1 MKKNLLSVFAALIL
15 SQGLQAQVSA
25 YTFTQTTGTY
35 VPVTGTDLFGASWN
49 DNVSAA
55 LPLGFTFQFNAVSY
69 SSVTVSSNGFV
80 TFGATAPTATNYL
93 PVSNTGAYAGAISA
107 FGRDLSATTATT
119 GISYTVTGTMPNRK
133 FVVQWANAKRIGGDV
148 ANFQIILNE
157 TSNKVDIMYG
167 ACTATATSNT
177 SKVQVGLRGAA
188 NTDYNN
194 RFGGNTT
201 AWASTTAGTA
211 NTDAVNYRNTVLPA
225 SGLTLS
231 WISPTCFPVSGLAST
246 GTTSSTA
253 TFSWTSA
260 TGTSFDLY
268 YGPTP
273 LTAPVATTAP
283 TATTSATSYTVNS
296 LSPETT
302 YAFYVRNNCGAG
314 DMSSWSPAVSFLTPC
329 APPALTGTSGNSR
342 CGIGTMTLGATT
354 TAGASLNWYTAPTGG
369 TSIATGSVFTT
380 PTISTT
386 TSYYV
391 SATGGI
397 TTFSA
402 GISSAS
408 GSSSYVPLGDGLRFN
423 ATQPFTLNSVDVYS
437 NDASSAVITIELQNS
452 SATVLN
458 SYTMTIPPG
467 SGTTPVT
474 VPVNFPILPGTGY
487 YLVATDGPDIIYN
500 GTGVSYPYAIGSVG
514 SITSGY
520 DAFGGNTSSQYF
532 YFFNWQVS
540 KSCESPRSMV
550 TATVTAPLPLTVNT
564 ATAVC
569 ANVISTVSVTST
581 ASNYD
586 SYVWSPLSNLYTNAA
601 ATIPYAGGSA
611 TVLYYKA
618 SGANTT
624 TYTLSASNSVS
635 GCANIVTT
643 TRTTDAPVISAA
655 STSTV
660 LCSGSTATLT
670 ASSVSTGTAA
680 VGTSSTTTST
690 QGITPYSSDYE
701 GSRQQYLILASE
713 LQASNIYPGNL
724 TSLSFSVTAQG
735 AGTFSQSNFTIKL
748 AHTANTALN
757 SAYGTPTGAF
767 TTVYGPATQAL
778 PPLGLNVYT
787 FSTPFNWDGVS
798 NILVDICHDNDLTAT
813 CTACYSSNSAVSYNT
828 TSFNSVWGS
837 YNDDVQSCG
846 QQASNTIFTY
856 NNRPDMIFGGQV
868 LNSSGAGLNWVWNPG
883 GITTNT
889 TTVVPVNTGTNASVA
904 SYTVTGTNATTSC
917 SNSAV
922 VSITVNPVPSTP
934 VAANSVQ
941 CGLGI
946 PTASVSG
953 GTSYKWYATPTST
966 VVIQSGASQTYTS
979 SINSTTNFYVS
990 SFNGSCESTRAALT
1004 ASVTN
1009 PDAITATSTATA
1021 ICPGQSFTLT
1031 AASTGT
1037 NNAYSYTWT
1046 ANPAAG
1052 SGIATSVTGATASVM
1067 PTTAGTYNYLVIASD
1082 AVCTTSASVNVSLNA
1097 APNVATSN
1105 TMICTGSSAV
1115 LSATSTGIGAGSA
1128 TIGTNGL
1135 TDYTGGP
1142 YRQGSGTDNKAQWLF
1157 TAAELSAANIAA
1169 GNITAISFSVPAG
1182 SADVMNNFVV
1192 SIGTTTATSLTT
1204 TFDASAT
1211 SVVYGPSAVSAATGL
1226 NTYTFSTPFNWNGTS
1241 NIIVQV
1247 CHDVVTGGGGSTAV
1261 TRQSISNRTSYSNV
1275 SGACAQTAGT
1285 AEAYRPVVVL
1295 AAQTSTNVSTSQ
1307 NWVWNPGG
1315 ATSNTVSVSPP
1326 NTGTNSIVQVYTVT
1340 VTNPVTTCS
1349 NSATSSV
1356 TVNPVPSVT
1365 VAASTGSICSGTTA
1379 SLTATGAATYSWM
1392 PAGGSASVAVV
1403 SPTANTVYTVTGT
1416 SLGCSSTKTVSLN
1429 VTATPTVVASA
1440 SPSVICAGATVS
1452 LTASGAAT
1460 YSWIPNN
1467 LTSGTI
1473 TATPTVSTTYSV
1485 VGTTA
1490 GCANTKTLN
1499 VTVNN
1504 VPTVTVSSSPGNML
1518 CTSGAS
1524 ATLTASG
1531 TSIAYAWST
1540 GASTS
1545 SIVITPTGPTGPLN
1559 YTVAGTNSCGTTT
1572 AVITVTAGVTPTVT
1586 ASSSS
1591 TLICANNAVVLT
1603 ASATAGATY
1612 SWSAGPTTAS
1622 ISVTPT
1628 MTTTYTVSATNVC
1641 GTATTTVVQN
1651 VSPCTGIEEIANG
1664 GEVSIYPNPAN
1675 DYVNIAVPANIS
1687 SANATVE
1694 VTDAIG
1700 KVVMKESI
1708 NTGVT
1713 TLRITTLEDG
1723 VYFFKV
1729 IANNQTVKVGK
1740 VVKH

>member
-1 MKKNLLSVFAALIL
+1 MKKNLLSVVAALIL

-35 VPVTGTDLFGASWN
+35 APVTGTDLFGASWN

-55 LPLGFTFQFNAVSY
+55 IPLGFTFQFNAVSY

-80 TFGATAPTATNYL
+80 TFGATAPAATNYL
-93 PVSNTGAYAGAISA
+93 PLSNTSTYAGAISA

-119 GISYTVTGTMPNRK
+119 GISYTVTGVSPNRK

-253 TFSWTSA
+253 TFSWSSS
-260 TGTSFDLY
+260 GNNFQVY

-273 LTAPVATTAP
+273 LTAPNATTVP
-283 TATTSATSYTVNS
+283 TATTSATSFTAGS

-302 YAFYVRNNCGAG
+302 YALYVRNNCGAG
-314 DMSSWSPAVSFLTPC
+314 DVSSWSPVVSFLTPC
-329 APPALTGTSGNSR
+329 APPALLSTTGNSR

-354 TAGASLNWYTAPTGG
+354 TAGASLNWYAASSGG
-369 TSIATGSVFTT
+369 TAIGTGSVFTT
-380 PTISTT
+380 PTISSTT
-386 TSYYV
+386 NYYV
-391 SATGGI
+391 SATGGV

-408 GSSSYVPLGDGLRFN
+408 GSSSYVPLGDGLRFD

-437 NDASSAVITIELQNS
+437 NDAASAVITIQLQNS

-474 VPVNFPILPGTGY
+474 VPVNFPIVPGTGY

-500 GTGVSYPYAIGSVG
+500 STGVSYPYAIGSVG

-532 YFFNWQVS
+532 YFFNWQIS
-540 KSCESPRSMV
+540 KSCEGPRATV

-564 ATAVC
+564 GTAVC

-581 ASNYD
+581 ASNYN
-586 SYVWSPLSNLYTNAA
+586 SYVWSPVSNLYTNAA
-601 ATIPYAGGSA
+601 ATVPYTGGSA
-611 TVLYYKA
+611 TVLYYK
-618 SGANTT
+618 SSTANTT
-624 TYTLSASNSVS
+624 TYTLTATNSVS

-643 TRTTDAPVISAA
+643 TRTTDSPVISAA
-655 STSTV
+655 ATPTM
-660 LCSGSTATLT
+660 LCSGSTATLI

-680 VGTSSTTTST
+680 VGTGSTTTSA

-701 GSRQQYLILASE
+701 GSREQYLILASE

-724 TSLSFSVTAQG
+724 TSVSFSVTAQG
-735 AGTFSQSNFTIKL
+735 GGTFSQSNFTIKL

-798 NILVDICHDNDLTAT
+798 NILVDICHDNDPTAT
-813 CTACYSSNSAVSYNT
+813 CSSCYSSNSTVTYTT

-837 YNDDVQSCG
+837 YNDDAQSCG
-846 QQASNTIFTY
+846 LQAANTLFGSF
-856 NNRPDMIFGGQV
+856 NNRPNMIFGGQV
-868 LNSSGAGLNWVWNPG
+868 LNPSGAGLNWVWNPG
-883 GITTNT
+883 GATTNT
-889 TTVVPVNTGTNASVA
+889 TSVVPVNTGTNPAVA
-904 SYTVTGTNATTSC
+904 SYTVTGTNATTTC

-934 VAANSVQ
+934 ATANSIQ

-953 GTSYKWYATPTST
+953 GTSYNWYATATST
-966 VVIQSGASQTYTS
+966 AVIQSGASQTYTS
-979 SINSTTNFYVS
+979 SINSTTNFYVT
-990 SFNGSCESTRAALT
+990 SFNGNCESTRAVLT

-1009 PDAITATSTATA
+1009 PDAVTAASTATA
-1021 ICPGQSFTLT
+1021 ICPGQSFSLT
-1031 AASTGT
+1031 ATKTGT
-1037 NNAYSYTWT
+1037 NNVYSYTWT
-1046 ANPAAG
+1046 ATPSTG
-1052 SGIATSVTGATASVM
+1052 SGIATSVTGGTIVVM
-1067 PTTAGTYNYLVIASD
+1067 PGTAGTYNYKVTASD
-1082 AVCTTSASVNVSLNA
+1082 AVCTTTAAVQVSLNA

-1105 TMICTGSSAV
+1105 TVICAGSSAV
-1115 LSATSTGIGAGSA
+1115 LTATSTGIGAGSA
-1128 TIGTNGL
+1128 TIGTNSL

-1169 GNITAISFSVPAG
+1169 GNITAISFSVPTG
-1182 SADVMNNFVV
+1182 SADVMNNFTIR
-1192 SIGTTTATSLTT
+1192 IGTTTATSLTT

-1211 SVVYGPSAVSAATGL
+1211 AIVYGPSAVSAATGL

-1241 NIIVQV
+1241 NIIIQA
-1247 CHDVVTGGGGSTAV
+1247 CHDVVTGGGGSTAI

-1275 SGACAQTAGT
+1275 AGACAQTAGT

-1295 AAQTSTNVSTSQ
+1295 AAQTSTNVSSSM
-1307 NWVWNPGG
+1307 NWLWNPG
-1315 ATSNTVSVSPP
+1315 AVTTSTISVSPP
-1326 NTGTNSIVQVYTVT
+1326 NTGTAPVVQVYTVT
-1340 VTNPVTTCS
+1340 ATNPVTSCT

-1365 VAASTGSICSGTTA
+1365 VAASTGSICSGSTA
-1379 SLTATGAATYSWM
+1379 SLTATGATTYTWL
-1392 PAGGSASVAVV
+1392 PAGGSSSVAVV

-1416 SLGCSSTKTVSLN
+1416 SLGCSNTKTVNLN

-1452 LTASGAAT
+1452 LTANGATT
-1460 YSWIPNN
+1460 YSWSPISI
-1467 LTSGTI
+1467 TSGTT

-1490 GCANTKTLN
+1490 GCTNTKTLN

-1504 VPTVTVSSSPGNML
+1504 VPTVTVTSSPTGVL

-1524 ATLTASG
+1524 ATLTANG
-1531 TSIAYAWST
+1531 TGTTYTWSV
-1540 GASTS
+1540 GSAGPV
-1545 SIVITPTGPTGPLN
+1545 IVVTPTGTTTLNN
-1559 YTVAGTNSCGTTT
+1559 YTVATSNSCGTAS
-1572 AVITVTAGVTPTVT
+1572 AVVTVTTGVTPTIT
-1586 ASSSS
+1586 AMTSS

-1622 ISVTPT
+1622 ISVTPS

-1651 VSPCTGIEEIANG
+1651 VSPCTGIEEITNG
-1664 GEVSIYPNPAN
+1664 GEISIYPNPAN
-1675 DYVNIAVPANIS
+1675 DYVNIAVPASIS

-1694 VTDAIG
+1694 VTDALG
-1700 KVVMKESI
+1700 KVVMKETI
-1708 NTGVT
+1708 TTDVT
-1713 TLRITTLEDG
+1713 TLRITKLEDG
-1723 VYFFKV
+1723 IYFFKV
-1729 IANNQTVKVGK
+1729 IINSQAVKAGK